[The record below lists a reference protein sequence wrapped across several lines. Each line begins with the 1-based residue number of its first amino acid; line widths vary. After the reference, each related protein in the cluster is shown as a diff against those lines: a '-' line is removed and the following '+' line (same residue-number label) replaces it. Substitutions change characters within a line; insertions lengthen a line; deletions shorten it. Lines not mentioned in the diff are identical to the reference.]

1 MLGWRGKEA
10 RGRAPQPQP
19 RPPAG
24 SLWTRVASWLAPGQQ
39 QPGPAD
45 AATEA
50 RLSAEDDPDAV
61 HIFTI
66 ASGHMY
72 ERLQKIMILSVL
84 RNTRRAPARVY
95 PPCPN
100 PNPLACPSRLLAALP
115 PSPPCKPQVR
125 APAEGHDFV
134 GAAKTQRAPARG
146 SPLPA
151 RGAGPW
157 LLFHRSDARRGRA
170 RDWRSRA
177 KAGTPRTRQAS
188 NMPDC
193 RLEIVNDAARER
205 RRRLPAGRPRAQGA
219 REVLVH
225 QELHV
230 AAVQALPAAHGRAV
244 RLRVRAGHVQVAVL
258 AAQAGTRAE
267 GLVRV
272 MAVQCGVRLGA
283 LAGERAGA
291 GRLTAPARASG
302 ADGEAAL
309 HLGTRSCS

>member
-115 PSPPCKPQVR
+115 PS
-125 APAEGHDFV
+125 
-134 GAAKTQRAPARG
+134 
-146 SPLPA
+146 LPA
-151 RGAGPW
+151 SHSFERLQKVMI
-157 LLFHRSDARRGRA
+157 LLVLPKRS
-170 RDWRSRA
+170 
-177 KAGTPRTRQAS
+177 
-188 NMPDC
+188 
-193 RLEIVNDAARER
+193 V
-205 RRRLPAGRPRAQGA
+205 RPRAAPRCPLAAPAPGPCSTGLMQGGA
-219 REVLVH
+219 ERVI
-225 QELHV
+225 
-230 AAVQALPAAHGRAV
+230 GG
-244 RLRVRAGHVQVAVL
+244 RVRR
-258 AAQAGTRAE
+258 QAH
-267 GLVRV
+267 LVP
-272 MAVQCGVRLGA
+272 
-283 LAGERAGA
+283 
-291 GRLTAPARASG
+291 GRPATCLTAGWR
-302 ADGEAAL
+302 L
-309 HLGTRSCS
+309 